1 MLDDAHCNGN
11 YLSVG
16 DIGRCERSAE
26 EKPTTIVITTEDYPP
41 YTSNT
46 LKDFGVN
53 AAIVT
58 AVFRL
63 EGIKTITTIKGK
75 DALKILQARQEIH
88 LMFCD
93 IIMPGGID
101 GSNWL

>member
-1 MLDDAHCNGN
+1 MSDDGHCNGN

-46 LKDFGVN
+46 FKDFGVN
-53 AAIVT
+53 AAFVIS
-58 AVFRL
+58 AFRL
-63 EGIKTITTIKGK
+63 EGIKSITAIKGK
-75 DALKILQARQEIH
+75 DALKIPQARQDID
-88 LMFCD
+88 LMFYY

-101 GSNWL
+101 GY

>member
-1 MLDDAHCNGN
+1 MSDDGHCNGN

-46 LKDFGVN
+46 LKNSGVN
-53 AAIVT
+53 AAFIT
-58 AVFRL
+58 SAFRL
-63 EGIKTITTIKGK
+63 EGIKTIPAIKDK
-75 DALKILQARQEIH
+75 DALKILRARQDID
-88 LMFCD
+88 LMFCY
-93 IIMPGGID
+93 INMPGGID
-101 GSNWL
+101 CY